1 MGGGDSR
8 RHRKSERLIGRDGD
22 IAFLRS
28 FVDEAATR
36 GGALLLSGDAGVG
49 KTALLDLAADHAT
62 ARGFLVLRSA
72 GAEFEV
78 NVSFAGLNQLLLPI
92 INGLDKLPALQGRAL
107 RVALGVE
114 EGPAS
119 DELVVFNA
127 ALALLLQAALA
138 RPLVAIVD
146 DLPWLDRASAVA
158 LGFVARRLSGSPI
171 GVLAASRA
179 GEEGLFERA
188 GLLNYMLGPLD
199 DAAACALLLQRF
211 PALAPRVR
219 QRLMEEAQGNPLALL
234 ELPAALSGW
243 PRTASAGPRTALP
256 LSGKLQAVFATR
268 VGSLP
273 SRTRAMLLLAVLD
286 GTGDLTR
293 LKAVASD
300 QPVLEV
306 LAAAERAQL
315 VNVNDATGRLEFRHT
330 LTGSAVV
337 ALATSDE
344 RRGAHRALADHLP
357 DRDERRAWH
366 LAAAA
371 LGPDKAVAELLEK
384 AAGETLGRGDPLGA
398 VCTLLRSAQLSP
410 GGADR
415 SRRLAEAAY
424 LGAAATGDLRDV
436 PQLLEDA
443 LRADPQHKGSL
454 AAAVAASYHLIS
466 GAGDVSTAHALLV
479 GALEMIPGPHDAED
493 HTFVEALYTLLLVCF
508 FAGRAE
514 LWQSFDV
521 SMVRLTPGPP
531 ELLAILAETFSD
543 PVRRAPPV
551 LDRLDAT
558 IVALRD
564 ETDPARIVRV
574 GMASAYVDRLPSC
587 HDALWR
593 AVENGR
599 AGGAITSAIEAL
611 FLLANSAFWTGEWDE
626 LAELTDEGI
635 GLCEAHGYTLMS
647 WPGIFLRALLAAGR
661 GDDAT
666 TRALTE
672 RMAGWAAPRGVRS
685 VQNYAWHAR
694 ALAALGRGDFEEGYQ
709 QAALISPPGTL
720 ASHVPHALWVILDL
734 VEAAVHTGRHAEA
747 GAHVAAVAEADV
759 AAMSPRLA
767 LVTFGSAAI
776 AAPIGQDAELFEKAL
791 AVPDCH
797 RWPFDLARVQLAYGE
812 RLRRA
817 KARSVARTHLAA
829 ARDTFQRLGALPWM
843 ARAEGELR
851 ATGLSIGQT
860 QAFGAA
866 SLTPQQLEIARLA
879 AAGLTNKEIGER
891 LFLSHRTVGT
901 HLYQLFPKLG
911 ITSRAALSA
920 ALGDLPAG

>member
-337 ALATSDE
+337 A
-344 RRGAHRALADHLP
+344 
-357 DRDERRAWH
+357 
-366 LAAAA
+366 
-371 LGPDKAVAELLEK
+371 
-384 AAGETLGRGDPLGA
+384 
-398 VCTLLRSAQLSP
+398 
-410 GGADR
+410 
-415 SRRLAEAAY
+415 
-424 LGAAATGDLRDV
+424 
-436 PQLLEDA
+436 
-443 LRADPQHKGSL
+443 
-454 AAAVAASYHLIS
+454 
-466 GAGDVSTAHALLV
+466 V
-479 GALEMIPGPHDAED
+479 GNH
-493 HTFVEALYTLLLVCF
+493 
-508 FAGRAE
+508 
-514 LWQSFDV
+514 
-521 SMVRLTPGPP
+521 
-531 ELLAILAETFSD
+531 
-543 PVRRAPPV
+543 
-551 LDRLDAT
+551 
-558 IVALRD
+558 
-564 ETDPARIVRV
+564 
-574 GMASAYVDRLPSC
+574 
-587 HDALWR
+587 
-593 AVENGR
+593 
-599 AGGAITSAIEAL
+599 
-611 FLLANSAFWTGEWDE
+611 
-626 LAELTDEGI
+626 
-635 GLCEAHGYTLMS
+635 
-647 WPGIFLRALLAAGR
+647 
-661 GDDAT
+661 
-666 TRALTE
+666 
-672 RMAGWAAPRGVRS
+672 
-685 VQNYAWHAR
+685 
-694 ALAALGRGDFEEGYQ
+694 
-709 QAALISPPGTL
+709 
-720 ASHVPHALWVILDL
+720 
-734 VEAAVHTGRHAEA
+734 
-747 GAHVAAVAEADV
+747 
-759 AAMSPRLA
+759 
-767 LVTFGSAAI
+767 
-776 AAPIGQDAELFEKAL
+776 
-791 AVPDCH
+791 
-797 RWPFDLARVQLAYGE
+797 
-812 RLRRA
+812 
-817 KARSVARTHLAA
+817 
-829 ARDTFQRLGALPWM
+829 
-843 ARAEGELR
+843 
-851 ATGLSIGQT
+851 
-860 QAFGAA
+860 
-866 SLTPQQLEIARLA
+866 
-879 AAGLTNKEIGER
+879 
-891 LFLSHRTVGT
+891 
-901 HLYQLFPKLG
+901 
-911 ITSRAALSA
+911 
-920 ALGDLPAG
+920 